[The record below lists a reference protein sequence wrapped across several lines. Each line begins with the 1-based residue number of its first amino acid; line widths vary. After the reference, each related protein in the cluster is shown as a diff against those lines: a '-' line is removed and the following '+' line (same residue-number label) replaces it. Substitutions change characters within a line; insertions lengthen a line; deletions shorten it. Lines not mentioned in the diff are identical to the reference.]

1 MLNHRCW
8 LDRQPSPYI
17 SKENNNVRQTL
28 DVVVMPSE
36 SDWLFEGKRR
46 LSEYSKRDAYYS
58 LKKEQKECGERLG

>member
-1 MLNHRCW
+1 M
-8 LDRQPSPYI
+8 
-17 SKENNNVRQTL
+17 RQTL

-46 LSEYSKRDAYYS
+46 LSEYSKRDAYYN